1 MSWLDREALLIGDA
15 AVKHLSEKKVAVIGL
30 GGVGGAAAEGL
41 CRAGIGH
48 LLLLDGDVFDETNL
62 NRQILA
68 TRSTIGKNKVD
79 MAEERL
85 LSINPSL
92 LIQKKISIYSSEN
105 RSRVFDWQPDY
116 IIDAIDTVSA
126 KVDLIKMALL
136 ENIPIASSMGAGNR
150 LHPEKLQVGSLDE
163 TKGYG
168 DGLSRVLRRLLR
180 DENTEGLKV
189 VYSTEEPKKMI
200 AKNSP
205 PGRHAPGSI
214 SFVPPVAGYLLAGI
228 VVRHLLEIFE
238 GDESRA

>member
-30 GGVGGAAAEGL
+30 GGVGGATAEGL

-48 LLLLDGDVFDETNL
+48 LLLLDGDIFDETNL

-92 LIQKKISIYSSEN
+92 LLQKEISIYSSEN
-105 RSRVFDWQPDY
+105 RSMVFDWQPDY

-126 KVDLIKMALL
+126 KVDLIKMSLL
-136 ENIPIASSMGAGNR
+136 KNIPIASSMGAGNR

-168 DGLSRVLRRLLR
+168 DGLSRALRRLLR

-189 VYSTEEPKKMI
+189 VYSTEEPKKVI
-200 AKNSP
+200 AENSP

-228 VVRHLLEIFE
+228 VVRHLLETFE